1 MKKTV
6 FYIFIFSVIIV
17 SVCMF
22 LIYYTAENSIITS
35 GDGGNFSVKKE
46 ITVIVDAGHGGID
59 GGAVAADGTPEKDLN
74 LSIAMYLN
82 SYLSAFGVKTKLTRS
97 EDISIH
103 SPQAETI
110 REKKVSDIHNRMKI
124 MQDTDN
130 CIFLSVHQNSYVDPK
145 YSGTQVFYSPNSTI
159 SAEIADCIQNSVRTS
174 LQNDNDRR
182 IKKSTKDIYL
192 LYNATKPAV
201 LVECGFMTNKNEL
214 ELLKNEEYQRKMA
227 FLIATG
233 ILDYINKGC

>member
-1 MKKTV
+1 MKKNV
-6 FYIFIFSVIIV
+6 LYIVIFSVIII
-17 SVCMF
+17 SFCLF
-22 LIYYTAENSIITS
+22 LIYYTAENSIIAS
-35 GDGGNFSVKKE
+35 GDGGNFSFERE

-59 GGAVAADGTPEKDLN
+59 GGAVAADGTLEKDIN

-82 SYLSAFGVKTKLTRS
+82 SYLSAFGIKTKLTRS

-103 SPQAETI
+103 SPRAETT

-124 MQDTDN
+124 MDDTDN
-130 CIFLSVHQNSYVDPK
+130 CIFLSVHQNSYTDPK

-159 SAEIADCIQNSVRTS
+159 SAEIADCIQNSVKNN
-174 LQNDNDRR
+174 LQNDNERR

-192 LYNATKPAV
+192 LYNAKKPAV

-214 ELLKNEEYQRKMA
+214 ELLKTEEYQRKMA